1 MVNSTN
7 FELSDSISPN
17 HAMSHFLLGS
27 KGIEG
32 NQSLTVSVVVSEEE
46 AGQYILIIWFDN

>member
-46 AGQYILIIWFDN
+46 AGQYILII